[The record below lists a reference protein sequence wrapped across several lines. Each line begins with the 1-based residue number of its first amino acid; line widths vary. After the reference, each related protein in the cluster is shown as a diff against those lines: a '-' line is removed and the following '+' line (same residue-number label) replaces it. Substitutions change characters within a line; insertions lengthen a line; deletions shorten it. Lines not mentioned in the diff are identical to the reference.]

1 VRSWCP
7 WKKFSTDTLLLL
19 YRKQRKMKWL
29 EVMDLERDILP
40 DIKKNEKMQK
50 ELFQHTRRLALYP
63 ENRESLRLCAF
74 YVQKTADVLEDLNV
88 HTSFHDGIDHHR
100 DPSPPDIIEPRELND
115 SATRPGLLTR
125 TIFGHMLPFENC
137 EPFKNLTIVRLQRI
151 NLRYCADTWC
161 KAINFVNIEILRILQ
176 CAGADSLFA
185 ELSKARNL
193 PKQLKALEF
202 QHKDNE
208 ENEALLALDGFL
220 CLVSGVQEL
229 VIDLERVQ
237 NLPAAAGIA
246 RHGKTLE
253 LLNVHCSRETSTSPI
268 TSSGDDHEEL
278 VWEVEDFE
286 KICGACTLLEQI
298 SCAWPQTSLIRPPS
312 TDWTAFERACGGLKE
327 LVTLQISTWPN
338 NKPSSTYLPRPVY
351 DTLLQSLAQRGF
363 EKAAANSQT
372 PRVSSASSAASDDGT
387 ASSTPEN
394 EPERPSKLRLIAFG
408 ISDRI
413 YEREESKTLSI
424 FLRSTA
430 VNAEGKNKVHAVP
443 IGWCLR
449 QYVEQRS
456 EILDVVLHREVK
468 GPPCRDNDH
477 RGGSLRWGGGDDD
490 EYVFH
495 DPFALNGE
503 ED

>member
-1 VRSWCP
+1 MNETADKSTSWCP

-40 DIKKNEKMQK
+40 DLKKNEKMQK

-63 ENRESLRLCAF
+63 ENRESLRLCGF

-88 HTSFHDGIDHHR
+88 HTSFHETIDPR
-100 DPSPPDIIEPRELND
+100 DPSPPDIIEPREIND
-115 SATRPGLLTR
+115 SGTRPGLLTQS
-125 TIFGHMLPFENC
+125 IFGHMLPFESC
-137 EPFKNLTIVRLQRI
+137 EPFKNLTILRLHRV

-161 KAINFVNIEILRILQ
+161 KAINFGNIEILRILQ

-220 CLVSGVQEL
+220 CLVSGIQEL
-229 VIDLERVQ
+229 VIDLERVHA
-237 NLPAAAGIA
+237 LPAAAGIA

-253 LLNVHCSRETSTSPI
+253 QLNVHCSCELSPATM
-268 TSSGDDHEEL
+268 TSSSDDHGEL
-278 VWEVEDFE
+278 VWEAEDFE
-286 KICGACTLLEQI
+286 KICGACTSLEQV

-312 TDWTAFERACGGLKE
+312 VDWTAFERACGTLKE
-327 LVTLQISTWPN
+327 LVTLQISTWPT

-351 DTLLQSLAQRGF
+351 DTLLQNLAQRGF
-363 EKAAANSQT
+363 EM
-372 PRVSSASSAASDDGT
+372 AASNSRQPRPPPVDDEPSPPAET
-387 ASSTPEN
+387 
-394 EPERPSKLRLIAFG
+394 EPEQRPSKLRLLAFG

-413 YEREESKTLSI
+413 YEREESKTLMI
-424 FLRSTA
+424 YLRSTCL
-430 VNAEGKNKVHAVP
+430 NAEGKHKVYATP

-449 QYVEQRS
+449 QYIEPRS
-456 EILDVVLHREVK
+456 EILDVILHREVK
-468 GPPCRDNDH
+468 GPPCRDQDH
-477 RGGSLRWGGGDDD
+477 RGGSLRWGGPDDD
-490 EYVFH
+490 EYVFQ
-495 DPFALNGE
+495 DPFA
-503 ED
+503 D